1 LVWLA
6 AFNSGQHRTR
16 RRVEKQTGRDDR
28 IPNRLN
34 LQFTKA
40 IEAAEICGFLTAIE

>member
-6 AFNSGQHRTR
+6 AVNSRRQQTR
-16 RRVEKQTGRDDR
+16 RRVKKQIGRDDR
-28 IPNRLN
+28 IPIRLN

-40 IEAAEICGFLTAIE
+40 IEASEIRGFLTAIE